1 MTAALSNRIIKPGA
15 SILYMKVGRHA
26 QETLADIIARKQK
39 EIDDEGFTLWGYG
52 GNTCHPKTMVQP
64 FATAAAKN
72 SQPIYLVMQE
82 MESRHDKIPACSAE
96 FSVDKNVWAPIP
108 KGIEVRGSNY
118 ALAIRN
124 LREADE
130 ELLLHQTK
138 VAVGP
143 KVDRLGH
150 LYIGGHV
157 DKACLEV
164 TDEPAVVD
172 QSEKYT
178 KPIGLLAELINPY
191 AVFLRGARN

>member
-1 MTAALSNRIIKPGA
+1 MTAGLSNRIIKSGA
-15 SILYMKVGRHA
+15 SVLYMKVGRHA
-26 QETLADIIARKQK
+26 QESLAEIIARKQK
-39 EIDDEGFTLWGYG
+39 EIDEEGYTLWGYG
-52 GNTCHPKTMVQP
+52 GNTCHPKSMVQP
-64 FATAAAKN
+64 FAAAAAK
-72 SQPIYLVMQE
+72 SGRPIYLVMQE
-82 MESRHDKIPACSAE
+82 MESKHDKIPACSAE
-96 FSVDKNVWAPIP
+96 FSVDKNVWRPIP

-143 KVDRLGH
+143 SVDRLGH

-164 TDEPAVVD
+164 VGEPAKVD
-172 QSEKYT
+172 HPEKHH
-178 KPIGLLAELINPY
+178 KPIGLLAELIEPY
-191 AVFLRGARN
+191 AVFLRGARS